1 MSGVGS
7 PEPHGSGGGGL
18 PAPEAGMNTA
28 LLKLFASLIALGAGA
43 GAVVAVI
50 LLLHDTLA

>member
-7 PEPHGSGGGGL
+7 P
-18 PAPEAGMNTA
+18 APGAGTNAA

-43 GAVVAVI
+43 GAVVAVL